1 MSAVPPTVASVFA
14 AGGDLLAERAAA
26 VNALVAEL
34 VAEIPGATGERASS
48 VVAAGGKRL
57 RPLLALLLAGD
68 PRDASEFGVA
78 ALHDADGRAEHA
90 PADPDR
96 ARDSTAD
103 HGGGSTATRAGD
115 SDRPT
120 DPTPDVASGIAAAQA
135 HESSLLVSAA
145 AIELV
150 HVATLVHDDVLDRA
164 PLRRGVPTIWSQ
176 NGPVAATGAGDALL
190 AAAFEAVAQHA
201 EAPVAGVLA
210 AAASSLAAGE
220 LMQRAD
226 AYRLDITPAR
236 YEQRVIGK
244 TAALFDAACRIG
256 ALHGDLSTDLAGG
269 IGCDLGVAFQMLDD
283 LLDIEG
289 DPAITGK
296 ARGTDLLDGTVTLPL
311 ALAAATN
318 PAIAA
323 IDLRSLDVSAADALC
338 DQIIATGATEDV
350 RAQAYARIDSAQNAI
365 AALPGSPARREAL
378 SLAAKGLVDRDR

>member
-14 AGGDLLAERAAA
+14 AGGDLLSQRAAE

-34 VAEIPGATGERASS
+34 VAEIPGVTGERASS

-68 PRDASEFGVA
+68 PA
-78 ALHDADGRAEHA
+78 AAPGLAIAGDGRSTNSTDSLSAQQPTGA
-90 PADPDR
+90 PAI
-96 ARDSTAD
+96 
-103 HGGGSTATRAGD
+103 
-115 SDRPT
+115 
-120 DPTPDVASGIAAAQA
+120 ASAAAA
-135 HESSLLVSAA
+135 RERSLRVSAA

-164 PLRRGVPTIWSQ
+164 PLRRGVPTVWSQ
-176 NGPVAATGAGDALL
+176 HGPGAATGAGDALL
-190 AAAFEAVAQHA
+190 AAAFQAVAKDA

-256 ALHGDLSTDLAGG
+256 ALHGDLPVDLAGG

-311 ALAAATN
+311 ALAATN
-318 PAIAA
+318 DPAIAA
-323 IDLRSLDVSAADALC
+323 TDLRALDVPAADALC
-338 DQIIATGATEDV
+338 DRIIATGATENV
-350 RAQAYARIDSAQNAI
+350 RAQAYARIDSAQAAI
-365 AALPGSPARREAL
+365 AALPGSTARREAL
-378 SLAAKGLVDRDR
+378 SLAARGLVDRDR